1 MLLTLFIVCLLLIF
15 WVTKLSASIDELR
28 RINQYNLEVFTK
40 KFEDIEM
47 FFKSD
52 RDEMEQLLDRIHDL
66 EKENRK

>member
-66 EKENRK
+66 EK